1 LNLVKLYKAILESL
15 FVQANETGLLSWTM
29 GDQSKPLMV
38 GDRRLTLPIDEQLG
52 RPNPAI
58 ILFHPLSESST
69 RGESKVL
76 QKMMALVRLRLVS
89 SLSELLQDVTNLC
102 ADEDRNRKL
111 SPEASVALTCLPS
124 ADEKTVDAMDRILEV
139 CATDPGKL
147 VKIYLKRG
155 GIYHGK
161 KMSRVAVVS
170 FPIYDE
176 FERDD
181 RTIFGVKLRKNDYI
195 GFKKLLE
202 YLLPKID
209 ENEGYNAGSNSM
221 EAPYLDSLV
230 QAYLKVAR
238 DLNRIVDVHRK
249 HLRDAE
255 LAEIDISWEEDARD
269 WSYYRDEIPP
279 LEDSMGTVIGS
290 LPDAVTN
297 AVEATVSGTSASLF
311 PNRVA
316 RAGADLLDRPTPAE
330 RVPTPEPAH
339 QAPATRSHAA
349 AARVEEVEEPEQA
362 GRGIRSVTDIV
373 NAARRGF
380 QPEPAYAAHGHHPHP
395 GHPAPGY
402 PMAVPAVPPGEY
414 PGYNR
419 GVRQNYHQ
427 PAPAYGGYGAVPA
440 NPYGGYAA
448 APAMTQEQAA
458 QLAVAN
464 AYGTMAPAPGYGGY
478 PAPAPAYGYHQPAPG
493 YVHNTYPHAV

>member
-1 LNLVKLYKAILESL
+1 MNLVKLYKAILESL
-15 FVQANETGLLSWTM
+15 FVQANESGLLSWTM

-38 GDRRLTLPIDEQLG
+38 GDRRLTLPVDEQLG

-139 CATDPGKL
+139 CATDPSKL
-147 VKIYLKRG
+147 IKIYLKRG

-181 RTIFGVKLRKNDYI
+181 RTIFGIKLRKNDYV

-255 LAEIDISWEEDARD
+255 LAEIDITWEEDARD

-290 LPDAVTN
+290 LSDTVTN
-297 AVEATVSGTSASLF
+297 AVEATVSGASGSLF
-311 PNRVA
+311 PNRMA
-316 RAGADLLDRPTPAE
+316 RAGADLLDRATPAE
-330 RVPTPEPAH
+330 RVQVPAEPEH
-339 QAPATRSHAA
+339 HVPATRGHAA
-349 AARVEEVEEPEQA
+349 AARTEEPEA
-362 GRGIRSVTDIV
+362 PAETGRGIRSVTDIV

-380 QPEPAYAAHGHHPHP
+380 QPEPAHGVHHGHHP
-395 GHPAPGY
+395 GY
-402 PMAVPAVPPGEY
+402 PAHGYPQAAPAVPPGEY
-414 PGYNR
+414 PGYSR
-419 GVRQNYHQ
+419 GVRQHYHQ
-427 PAPAYGGYGAVPA
+427 PAPGYGGGYGTVPA
-440 NPYGGYAA
+440 QPYGYGA
-448 APAMTQEQAA
+448 APAMTPEQAA
-458 QLAVAN
+458 QMAVAN
-464 AYGTMAPAPGYGGY
+464 AYGNAAPPPGYGY
-478 PAPAPAYGYHQPAPG
+478 PAPAPAYGYAAPAPG
-493 YVHNTYPHAV
+493 YGHNTYPHAV